1 MFSNYI
7 ITSTGAFVSEDELYH
22 YGIPGMK
29 LGHRKQKL
37 IDNANISRESAKEWN
52 EMAKY
57 AMAKGKTKRAAK
69 YKKNAAKDLADARKY
84 EKKATEGNKKSAKKN
99 TANGKKKAKT
109 ALQKTARASL
119 KTTNYIAQV
128 GLRALQNY
136 GNMQRIK
143 YWSNDL

>member
-69 YKKNAAKDLADARKY
+69 YKKKC
-84 EKKATEGNKKSAKKN
+84 S
-99 TANGKKKAKT
+99 
-109 ALQKTARASL
+109 
-119 KTTNYIAQV
+119 
-128 GLRALQNY
+128 
-136 GNMQRIK
+136 QRLSRCTK
-143 YWSNDL
+143 V